1 MILEL
6 VKFTLLRIIS
16 LKSTKLIRLK
26 ALCAM
31 CLMPVLGFSNVKND
45 SLKLRISKELMYETG
60 ISKEQKNQYS
70 KTLLK
75 DWTKAPNS
83 YVFDPNSS
91 YGGIYIPV
99 KKAYAVWQ
107 TNAFFGASGVPSGTA
122 TADVL
127 WEDVHG
133 LIKANA
139 NYSLEI
145 VGSGEDAKIK
155 IPINKTREGN
165 AVIAFKING
174 QIFWSWHV
182 WVTEDPSNG
191 STYKSFPGVKRKRND
206 GTVELIPDSEWK
218 WMDRNLGAVSN
229 SMTGTE
235 WNRNGGLLY
244 QWGRKDPIPPLVMK
258 GGDFYEVSGTIGR
271 IRHRAAKNFDN
282 ATNFDNLRQFVL
294 LSNATV
300 NNNIQLAVKNPLSL
314 IYVNKDDNSGP
325 AYYNNNTNLMV
336 NWFGKSSTITDNK
349 LPELNLWSD
358 NAEGKI
364 IADYNNSDNAAVYK
378 DKSSFDPCPNGWRIP
393 SMLTANL
400 ASTSYVD
407 DIRIDFS
414 PFGVQ
419 TSLGRDVFESN
430 GYHIIK
436 PNNTNVPSFLQGVK
450 VYPNIGLDFS
460 NVGGFNMGVF
470 PGTGQ
475 LAVDSQGGQYTDEHH
490 VGLWTA
496 TMARHFDTTPA
507 VGARSMFM
515 ISDQYQTDVPD
526 PSKPNIKGRYWYMPT
541 AAVKTSDANA
551 CRCIKDPLY
560 VIDDYDFPTE
570 YFNATVEYVEG
581 LNNPNTYQIV
591 KSNTLSA
598 IEIPVSKAFSV
609 QSQLLGNETILNA
622 TSFNNL
628 KANVLWSTNT
638 SLINTVTV
646 TNPSPGS
653 VTGLSNSKIVVN
665 INPNQSGNAVI
676 TLHNGS
682 ITNPVYWSWHIWV
695 TDTALGSYTY
705 TTELPDATATNYIN
719 YIPKGDILKT
729 EFMDRN
735 LGATDAFPQVADPL
749 TPTAAELSK
758 IRASTGLQYQWGRKD
773 PIPSFQNT
781 DNRSTYNVF
790 LGSVS
795 ANGSVAYTTLTSAVY
810 NDLSG
815 NYIVPYNTY
824 SNGSN
829 ANVLSTDR
837 PSQKIAKV
845 ISYAVG
851 HPLVYMIPSSF
862 APYNSSVPNYT
873 NGTDWLSTEPNLAAD
888 RWGRGGEKSP
898 FDPCPAG
905 WRIPDLTGTTI
916 VSNKDFG
923 ISPWYKKDK
932 NVATSYSVV
941 NDYLGT
947 RVRNSTSTTIG
958 YMYND
963 TSYQVGNYPNSGSKG
978 FRSVT
983 ANQSAQG
990 TFNVNNFQYP
1000 GIWTDALNSNYIG
1013 RPVNILFD
1021 AASSANRMIAFH
1033 DNNDPYFGMNCR
1045 CVKMKFD
1052 QNGEELGPI
1061 PKNPVSGGVGSSP
1074 GNLATTHVD
1083 KEDDT
1088 LVLYP
1093 NPVHNTLYIK
1103 GAAGKLYQFQIF
1115 NAAGQLVLSGQFK
1128 NNQADLSGLSLGVY
1142 LVKVNNYETITKIIK
1157 R

>member
-1 MILEL
+1 
-6 VKFTLLRIIS
+6 
-16 LKSTKLIRLK
+16 
-26 ALCAM
+26 
-31 CLMPVLGFSNVKND
+31 VKND
-45 SLKLRISKELMYETG
+45 SLKMSISKEFKYETEKL
-60 ISKEQKNQYS
+60 KERKNQYS

-83 YVFDPNSS
+83 YIFDPYSS
-91 YGGIYIPV
+91 YEGIYIPV

-107 TNAFFGASGVPSGTA
+107 VNAFLGASALPSGTV

-133 LIKANA
+133 LIKANTG
-139 NYSLEI
+139 YSLEVI
-145 VGSGEDAKIK
+145 GAGEDAKIK
-155 IPINKTREGN
+155 IPINKSKEGN
-165 AVIAFKING
+165 AVIAFRING
-174 QIFWSWHV
+174 EIFWSWHV

-191 STYKSFPGVKRKRND
+191 SSYKSFPGVKRKRND
-206 GTVELIPDSEWK
+206 GTVEVIPDSEWK
-218 WMDRNLGAVSN
+218 WMDRNLGAIS
-229 SMTGTE
+229 SSITGTE

-271 IRHRAAKNFDN
+271 IRHRGAKNFDN
-282 ATNFDNLRQFVL
+282 AINFDNLRQFVL

-336 NWFGKSSTITDNK
+336 NWFGKSSTIADNK
-349 LPELNLWSD
+349 LSELNLWSD
-358 NAEGKI
+358 NSEGKI
-364 IADYNNSDNAAVYK
+364 ITDYNNSDNAAVYK

-400 ASTSYVD
+400 ASASYVD
-407 DIRIDFS
+407 DVRVDFS
-414 PFGVQ
+414 PFGVR
-419 TSLGRDVFESN
+419 TVLGKDVFESN

-436 PNNTNVPSFLQGVK
+436 PNDTSVPSFLQGAK
-450 VYPNIGLDFS
+450 VYPNLGFDFS
-460 NVGGFNMGVF
+460 NVGGLNMGVF

-475 LAVDSQGGQYTDEHH
+475 LAVDLQGGQYTDQHH

-507 VGARSMFM
+507 VGARSLFM

-541 AAVKTSDANA
+541 SAVKTSDANA
-551 CRCIKDPLY
+551 CRCVKDPLY

-570 YFNATVEYVEG
+570 YFTAPVEYREG

-591 KSNTLSA
+591 KSATLSA

-609 QSQLLGNETILNA
+609 QSQLLGNEAILNA

-638 SLINTVTV
+638 SLINTVTI
-646 TNPSPGS
+646 TNSSPGS
-653 VTGLSNSKIVVN
+653 LAGLNNSKIIVN
-665 INPNQSGNAVI
+665 INPGQSGNAVI

-682 ITNPVYWSWHIWV
+682 IANPVYWSWHIWV
-695 TDTALGSYTY
+695 TDTAVGSYNY
-705 TTELPDATATNYIN
+705 TTELPDATATNYVN
-719 YIPKGDILKT
+719 YVSKGDILKT

-735 LGATDAFPQVADPL
+735 LGATDAFPQVVDPL

-773 PIPSFQNT
+773 PVPSFQNA
-781 DNRSTYNVF
+781 DNRSNYNIF
-790 LGSVS
+790 LGNVS
-795 ANGSVAYTTLTSAVY
+795 DNGSVAYTTLTPTVY
-810 NDLSG
+810 NNLSG
-815 NYIVPYNTY
+815 NYIIPYNTY
-824 SNGSN
+824 SNASN
-829 ANVLSTDR
+829 ANVLATDR

-845 ISYAVG
+845 ISYSVG

-862 APYNSSVPNYT
+862 APYNAATPNYS
-873 NGTDWLSTEPNLAAD
+873 NGTDWLATEPNLAPD

-898 FDPCPAG
+898 FDPCPEG
-905 WRIPDLTGTTI
+905 WRIPDLTGVTI
-916 VSNKDFG
+916 ISNKDFG

-932 NVATSYSVV
+932 NVATSYSVI

-947 RVRNSTSTTIG
+947 RVRNSTTTTIG
-958 YMYND
+958 YMYGD
-963 TSYQVGNYPNSGSKG
+963 AGYSVGNYPNSGSRG

-983 ANQSAQG
+983 ANQSAVG

-1000 GIWTDALNSNYIG
+1000 GIWSGALNSNYIG
-1013 RPVNILFD
+1013 RAVNILFD

-1045 CVKMKFD
+1045 CVKMKYD
-1052 QNGEELGPI
+1052 QNGEELGVI
-1061 PKNPVSGGVGSSP
+1061 PKNNVVAGVITSP
-1074 GNLATTHVD
+1074 GNNLGTTTPE
-1083 KEDDT
+1083 KEEMALT
-1088 LVLYP
+1088 LYP
-1093 NPVHNTLYIK
+1093 NPVHNILYIK
-1103 GAAGKLYQFQIF
+1103 GAAGKLYQFQIY
-1115 NAAGQLVLSGQFK
+1115 NAAGQIVLSGEFK
-1128 NNQADLSGLSLGVY
+1128 NNQADLSGLSVGVY
-1142 LVKVNNYETITKIIK
+1142 LVKINNYETIMKIIK
-1157 R
+1157 K

>member
-1 MILEL
+1 
-6 VKFTLLRIIS
+6 
-16 LKSTKLIRLK
+16 
-26 ALCAM
+26 
-31 CLMPVLGFSNVKND
+31 VKND
-45 SLKLRISKELMYETG
+45 SLKMSVSKGFKYETKVV
-60 ISKEQKNQYS
+60 KERKNQYS

-83 YVFDPNSS
+83 YIFDPHSS
-91 YGGIYIPV
+91 YEGIYIPV
-99 KKAYAVWQ
+99 KKAYAVWLA
-107 TNAFFGASGVPSGTA
+107 NPFLGASSLPSGTV

-133 LIKANA
+133 LIKANTG
-139 NYSLEI
+139 YSLDV
-145 VGSGEDAKIK
+145 VGVGEDAKIK
-155 IPINKTREGN
+155 IPINKSREGN
-165 AVIAFKING
+165 AVIAFRING
-174 QIFWSWHV
+174 EIFWSWHV

-191 STYKSFPGVKRKRND
+191 SSYKSFPGVKRKRND
-206 GTVELIPDSEWK
+206 GSVEVIPDSEWK

-229 SMTGTE
+229 SMTATE

-271 IRHRAAKNFDN
+271 IRHRGSKNFDN

-336 NWFGKSSTITDNK
+336 NWFGKSSTIADNK

-358 NAEGKI
+358 NSEGKI

-407 DIRIDFS
+407 DVRVDFS
-414 PFGVQ
+414 PFGVR
-419 TSLGRDVFESN
+419 TALGKNIFESN
-430 GYHIIK
+430 EYHIIK
-436 PNNTNVPSFLQGVK
+436 PNDTSVPSFLQGAK
-450 VYPNIGLDFS
+450 VYLNLGFDFS
-460 NVGGFNMGVF
+460 NVGGLNMGVF

-475 LAVDSQGGQYTDEHH
+475 LALDLQGGQYTDQHH

-496 TMARHFDTTPA
+496 TMTRHFDATPA
-507 VGARSMFM
+507 VGARSLFM
-515 ISDQYQTDVPD
+515 VSDQYQTDVPD

-541 AAVKTSDANA
+541 SAVKTSDANA

-570 YFNATVEYVEG
+570 YFSASVEYREG

-591 KSNTLSA
+591 KSATLST

-609 QSQLLGNETILNA
+609 QSQLLGNEAILNA
-622 TSFNNL
+622 ANFNNL

-638 SLINTVTV
+638 SLINTVAI
-646 TNPSPGS
+646 TNSSPGS
-653 VTGLSNSKIVVN
+653 VAGLNNSKIMVN

-695 TDTALGSYTY
+695 TDTTLGSYNY
-705 TTELPDATATNYIN
+705 TTELPDATASNYVN

-735 LGATDAFPQVADPL
+735 LGAIDAFPQVVDPF
-749 TPTAAELSK
+749 TPTAAELAK

-773 PIPSFQNT
+773 PIPSFQNA
-781 DNRSTYNVF
+781 DNRSNYNIF
-790 LGSVS
+790 LGNV
-795 ANGSVAYTTLTSAVY
+795 ADNGGVAYTTLTPTVY
-810 NDLSG
+810 NNLSG

-824 SNGSN
+824 SNASN

-845 ISYAVG
+845 LSYSVG

-862 APYNSSVPNYT
+862 APYNSAVPNYS
-873 NGTDWLSTEPNLAAD
+873 NGTDWLATEPNLAAD

-898 FDPCPAG
+898 FDPCPEG
-905 WRIPDLTGTTI
+905 WRIPDLTGVTI
-916 VSNKDFG
+916 ISNKDFG

-932 NVATSYSVV
+932 NVATSYSVI

-958 YMYND
+958 YMYGDSNY
-963 TSYQVGNYPNSGSKG
+963 SVGNYPNSGSRG

-990 TFNVNNFQYP
+990 TFNINNFQYP
-1000 GIWTDALNSNYIG
+1000 GIWSGALNSNYIG
-1013 RPVNILFD
+1013 RAVNILFD

-1045 CVKMKFD
+1045 CVKMKYD
-1052 QNGEELGPI
+1052 QNGEELGVI
-1061 PKNPVSGGVGSSP
+1061 PKNNVVAGLGSSP
-1074 GNLATTHVD
+1074 GNLATTNVE
-1083 KEDDT
+1083 KKDDE

-1093 NPVHNTLYIK
+1093 NPVHNILYIK
-1103 GAAGKLYQFQIF
+1103 GTTGKLYQFQIY
-1115 NAAGQLVLSGQFK
+1115 NAAGQLVLSGEFK
-1128 NNQADLSGLSLGVY
+1128 NNQADLSGLSIGVY
-1142 LVKVNNYETITKIIK
+1142 LVKINNYETITKIIK

>member
-1 MILEL
+1 M
-6 VKFTLLRIIS
+6 
-16 LKSTKLIRLK
+16 
-26 ALCAM
+26 
-31 CLMPVLGFSNVKND
+31 
-45 SLKLRISKELMYETG
+45 KLRFSKEFRFETG
-60 ISKEQKNQYS
+60 RLKEQKNQYS

-91 YGGIYIPV
+91 YEGIYIPV
-99 KKAYAVWQ
+99 KKAYAIWQ
-107 TNAFFGASGVPSGTA
+107 NNSFLGTSGIPSGTV

-145 VGSGEDAKIK
+145 TGSGEDAKIK
-155 IPINKTREGN
+155 IPVNKSKEGN
-165 AVIAFKING
+165 AVIAFRVNG
-174 QIFWSWHV
+174 EIFWSWHV

-191 STYKSFPGVKRKRND
+191 SSYKSFPGVKRKRND
-206 GTVELIPDSEWK
+206 GVVEAIPDSEWK

-229 SMTGTE
+229 SITGTE

-258 GGDFYEVSGTIGR
+258 GGDFYEVSGMAGR

-300 NNNIQLAVKNPLSL
+300 NNNIQLSVKNPLSL

-336 NWFGKSSTITDNK
+336 NWFGKSSVLTDNK
-349 LPELNLWSD
+349 LSELNLWSD
-358 NAEGKI
+358 NSEGKI
-364 IADYNNSDNAAVYK
+364 VTDYNNSDNAAVYK

-400 ASTSYVD
+400 ASASYVD
-407 DIRIDFS
+407 DVRIDFS

-419 TSLGRDVFESN
+419 TSLGKDVFESN

-450 VYPNIGLDFS
+450 VYPNLGFDFS
-460 NVGGFNMGVF
+460 NVGGFNMGIF

-475 LAVDSQGGQYTDEHH
+475 LVIDSQAGQYTDQHH

-496 TMARHFDTTPA
+496 TMARHFDMTPA

-541 AAVKTSDANA
+541 SAVKTSDANA

-560 VIDDYDFPTE
+560 TIDDYDFPTE
-570 YFNATVEYVEG
+570 YFSAAAEYKEG
-581 LNNPNTYQIV
+581 LDNPNTYQIV
-591 KSNTLSA
+591 KSSTLSA

-609 QSQLLGNETILNA
+609 QSQLLGNEAILNA
-622 TSFNNL
+622 SNFNNL

-638 SLINTVTV
+638 SLINTVTI

-653 VTGLSNSKIVVN
+653 VSGLSNSKIVVN

-695 TDTALGSYTY
+695 TDSALSSYTY
-705 TTELPDATATNYIN
+705 ATELPDATATNYVN

-735 LGATDAFPQVADPL
+735 LGATDAFPQVADPF
-749 TPTAAELSK
+749 TPTAAELAK

-773 PIPSFQNT
+773 PIPSFQNA
-781 DNRSTYNVF
+781 DNRSSYNVF
-790 LGSVS
+790 LGNVS
-795 ANGSVAYTTLTSAVY
+795 STGTVAYTTLTPAVY

-824 SNGSN
+824 SNASN

-845 ISYAVG
+845 LSYAVG

-898 FDPCPAG
+898 FDPCPQG
-905 WRIPDLTGTTI
+905 WRIPDLTGITI
-916 VSNKDFG
+916 VTNKDFG

-932 NVATSYSVV
+932 NVATAYSVI

-958 YMYND
+958 YMYNN
-963 TSYQVGNYPNSGSKG
+963 TGYSTGNYPNSGSRG

-983 ANQSAQG
+983 ANQTAQG

-1000 GIWTDALNSNYIG
+1000 GIWTDALDSNYIG
-1013 RPVNILFD
+1013 RAVNILFD

-1045 CVKMKFD
+1045 CVKVKYD
-1052 QNGEELGPI
+1052 QNGEELGSI
-1061 PKNPVSGGVGSSP
+1061 PKNQVTAGVGGSQ
-1074 GNLATTHVD
+1074 GNLGTTSVEKKD
-1083 KEDDT
+1083 EE

-1093 NPVHNTLYIK
+1093 NPVRNTLFIK
-1103 GAAGKLYQFQIF
+1103 GGTEKSYQFQIY
-1115 NAAGQLVLSGQFK
+1115 NAAGQIVLTGQFK
-1128 NNQADLSGLSLGVY
+1128 NNQADLSALSIGVY
-1142 LVKVNNYETITKIIK
+1142 LVKINNYETVTKIIK

>member
-1 MILEL
+1 MILKL

-16 LKSTKLIRLK
+16 LENIKLIRLI
-26 ALCAM
+26 ALFAM
-31 CLMPVLGFSNVKND
+31 FLIPIPGFSSIKND
-45 SLKLRISKELMYETG
+45 SLKLMISKEFEYGTG
-60 ISKEQKNQYS
+60 ISAKQKNQYS

-99 KKAYAVWQ
+99 KKAYAIWQ
-107 TNAFFGASGVPSGTA
+107 TNSFLGTSGVPSGNV

-133 LIKANA
+133 LIKANT

-145 VGSGEDAKIK
+145 IGAGEDAKIK
-155 IPINKTREGN
+155 IPINKSKEGN
-165 AVIAFKING
+165 AVIAFRVNG
-174 QIFWSWHV
+174 VIFWSWHV

-206 GTVELIPDSEWK
+206 GTVEVIPDSEWK

-229 SMTGTE
+229 SITGTE

-300 NNNIQLAVKNPLSL
+300 NNNIQLSVKNPLSL

-336 NWFGKSSTITDNK
+336 NWFGKSSTLTDNK
-349 LPELNLWSD
+349 LSELNLWSD
-358 NAEGKI
+358 NSEGKI
-364 IADYNNSDNAAVYK
+364 ITDYNNPDNAAVYK

-400 ASTSYVD
+400 GSASYVD

-419 TSLGRDVFESN
+419 TSLGKDVFESN

-436 PNNTNVPSFLQGVK
+436 PSNTNVPSFLQGVK
-450 VYPNIGLDFS
+450 VYPNVGFDFS
-460 NVGGFNMGVF
+460 NVGGMNMGVF

-475 LAVDSQGGQYTDEHH
+475 LAIDSQGGQYTDQHH
-490 VGLWTA
+490 MGLWTA
-496 TMARHFDTTPA
+496 TMARHFDATPA
-507 VGARSMFM
+507 VGARSIFM
-515 ISDQYQTDVPD
+515 ISDQYQADVPD
-526 PSKPNIKGRYWYMPT
+526 PSKPNVKGRYWYMPT
-541 AAVKTSDANA
+541 SAVKTSDANA

-570 YFNATVEYVEG
+570 YFNAPVEYVEG

-591 KSNTLSA
+591 KSATMA
-598 IEIPVSKAFSV
+598 TVEIPVSKAFSV
-609 QSQLLGNETILNA
+609 QSQLLGNEAILNT

-628 KANVLWSTNT
+628 KANVLWTTNT
-638 SLINTVTV
+638 SLINTIII

-653 VTGLSNSKIVVN
+653 VAGLSNSKIVVN
-665 INPNQSGNAVI
+665 INPNQSGNAVV

-695 TDTALGSYTY
+695 TDTALNSYIY
-705 TTELPDATATNYIN
+705 TTELPDATATNYVN

-735 LGATDAFPQVADPL
+735 LGATDAFPLVVDPL
-749 TPTAAELSK
+749 TPTAAELAK

-773 PIPSFQNT
+773 PIPSFQNA
-781 DNRSTYNVF
+781 DNRSSYNVF

-795 ANGSVAYTTLTSAVY
+795 TNGTVAYTALTPAVY
-810 NDLSG
+810 NDLAG

-824 SNGSN
+824 SNASN

-862 APYNSSVPNYT
+862 APYNPSVPNYT

-905 WRIPDLTGTTI
+905 WRIPDLTGVAI

-932 NVATSYSVV
+932 NVATSYSVI

-958 YMYND
+958 YMYNN
-963 TSYQVGNYPNSGSKG
+963 TSYQVGNYSNSGSRG

-1000 GIWTDALNSNYIG
+1000 GVWTDALNSNYIG
-1013 RPVNILFD
+1013 RAVNILFD
-1021 AASSANRMIAFH
+1021 AASTANRMIAFH
-1033 DNNDPYFGMNCR
+1033 DNNDSYFGMNCR

-1052 QNGEELGPI
+1052 QNGEELGVI
-1061 PKNPVSGGVGSSP
+1061 PKNQVSAGLGSSP
-1074 GNLATTHVD
+1074 GLATTNVEK
-1083 KEDDT
+1083 KEDE

-1093 NPVHNTLYIK
+1093 NPVHNTLFIK
-1103 GAAGKLYQFQIF
+1103 GGTDKLYQFQVY
-1115 NAAGQLVLSGQFK
+1115 NAAGQLVLAGQFK

-1142 LVKVNNYETITKIIK
+1142 LVKINNGEMITKIIK

>member
-1 MILEL
+1 M
-6 VKFTLLRIIS
+6 
-16 LKSTKLIRLK
+16 
-26 ALCAM
+26 
-31 CLMPVLGFSNVKND
+31 
-45 SLKLRISKELMYETG
+45 ISKEYEHGAG
-60 ISKEQKNQYS
+60 ISVKQKNQYS

-99 KKAYAVWQ
+99 KKAYAIWQ
-107 TNAFFGASGVPSGTA
+107 TNSFLGTSGVPSGNV

-133 LIKANA
+133 LIKANT

-145 VGSGEDAKIK
+145 IGAGEDAKIK
-155 IPINKTREGN
+155 IPINKSKEGN
-165 AVIAFKING
+165 AVIAFRVNG
-174 QIFWSWHV
+174 VIFWSWHV

-206 GTVELIPDSEWK
+206 GTVEVIPDSEWK

-229 SMTGTE
+229 SITGTE

-300 NNNIQLAVKNPLSL
+300 NNNIQLSVKNPLSL

-336 NWFGKSSTITDNK
+336 NWFGKSSTLTDNK
-349 LPELNLWSD
+349 LSELNLWSD
-358 NAEGKI
+358 NSEGKI
-364 IADYNNSDNAAVYK
+364 ITDYNNPDNAAVYK

-400 ASTSYVD
+400 GSASYVD

-419 TSLGRDVFESN
+419 TSLGKDVFESN

-436 PNNTNVPSFLQGVK
+436 PSNTNVPSFLQGVK
-450 VYPNIGLDFS
+450 VYPNVGFDFS
-460 NVGGFNMGVF
+460 NVGGMNMGVF

-475 LAVDSQGGQYTDEHH
+475 LAIDSQGGQYTDQHH
-490 VGLWTA
+490 MGLWTA
-496 TMARHFDTTPA
+496 TMARHFDATPA

-515 ISDQYQTDVPD
+515 ISDQYQADVPD

-541 AAVKTSDANA
+541 SAVKTSDANA

-581 LNNPNTYQIV
+581 LNNPNTYQVV
-591 KSNTLSA
+591 KSATMA
-598 IEIPVSKAFSV
+598 TVEIPVSKAFSV
-609 QSQLLGNETILNA
+609 QSQLLGNESILNT

-628 KANVLWSTNT
+628 KANVLWTTNT

-653 VTGLSNSKIVVN
+653 IAGLSNSKIVVN
-665 INPNQSGNAVI
+665 INPNQSGNAVV

-695 TDTALGSYTY
+695 TDTVLNSYVY
-705 TTELPDATATNYIN
+705 TTELPDATATNYVN

-735 LGATDAFPQVADPL
+735 LGATDAFPLVVDPL
-749 TPTAAELSK
+749 TPTATELAK

-773 PIPSFQNT
+773 PIPSFQNA
-781 DNRSTYNVF
+781 DNRSSYNVF

-795 ANGSVAYTTLTSAVY
+795 TNGTVAYTTLTPAVY
-810 NDLSG
+810 NDLAG

-824 SNGSN
+824 SNASN

-905 WRIPDLTGTTI
+905 WRIPDLTGVAI

-932 NVATSYSVV
+932 NVATSYSVI

-958 YMYND
+958 YMYNN
-963 TSYQVGNYPNSGSKG
+963 TSYQVGNYSNSGSRG

-1000 GIWTDALNSNYIG
+1000 GVWTDALNSNYIG
-1013 RPVNILFD
+1013 RAVNILFD
-1021 AASSANRMIAFH
+1021 AASTANRMIAFH
-1033 DNNDPYFGMNCR
+1033 DNNDSYFGMNCR

-1052 QNGEELGPI
+1052 QNGEELGVI
-1061 PKNPVSGGVGSSP
+1061 PKNQVSAGLGSSP
-1074 GNLATTHVD
+1074 GLATTNVEK
-1083 KEDDT
+1083 KEDE

-1093 NPVHNTLYIK
+1093 TPVHNTLFIK
-1103 GAAGKLYQFQIF
+1103 GGTDKLYQFQVY
-1115 NAAGQLVLSGQFK
+1115 NAAGQLVLAGQFK

-1142 LVKVNNYETITKIIK
+1142 LVKINNGEMITKIIK

>member
-1 MILEL
+1 MILKL

-16 LKSTKLIRLK
+16 LENIKLIRLI
-26 ALCAM
+26 ALFAIF
-31 CLMPVLGFSNVKND
+31 LIPIPGFSSIKND
-45 SLKLRISKELMYETG
+45 SLKLMISKEYEHGAG
-60 ISKEQKNQYS
+60 ISVKQKNQYS

-99 KKAYAVWQ
+99 KKAYAIWQ
-107 TNAFFGASGVPSGTA
+107 TNSFLGTSGVPSGNV

-133 LIKANA
+133 LIKANT

-145 VGSGEDAKIK
+145 IGAGEDAKIK
-155 IPINKTREGN
+155 IPINKSKEGN
-165 AVIAFKING
+165 AVIAFRVNG
-174 QIFWSWHV
+174 VIFWSWHV

-206 GTVELIPDSEWK
+206 GTVEVIPDSEWK

-229 SMTGTE
+229 SITGTE

-300 NNNIQLAVKNPLSL
+300 NNNIQLSVKNPLSL

-336 NWFGKSSTITDNK
+336 NWFGKSSTLTDNK
-349 LPELNLWSD
+349 LSELNLWSD
-358 NAEGKI
+358 NSEGKI
-364 IADYNNSDNAAVYK
+364 ITDYNNPDNAAVYK

-400 ASTSYVD
+400 GSASYVD

-419 TSLGRDVFESN
+419 TSLGKDVFESN

-436 PNNTNVPSFLQGVK
+436 PSNTNVPSFLQGVK
-450 VYPNIGLDFS
+450 VYPNVGFDFS
-460 NVGGFNMGVF
+460 NVGGMNMGVF

-475 LAVDSQGGQYTDEHH
+475 LAIDSQGGQYTDQHH
-490 VGLWTA
+490 MGLWTA
-496 TMARHFDTTPA
+496 TMARHFDATPA

-515 ISDQYQTDVPD
+515 ISDQYQADVPD

-541 AAVKTSDANA
+541 SAVKTSDANA

-581 LNNPNTYQIV
+581 LNNPNTYQVV
-591 KSNTLSA
+591 KSATMA
-598 IEIPVSKAFSV
+598 TVEIPVSKAFSV
-609 QSQLLGNETILNA
+609 QSQLLGNESILNT

-628 KANVLWSTNT
+628 KANVLWTTNT

-653 VTGLSNSKIVVN
+653 IAGLSNSKIVVN
-665 INPNQSGNAVI
+665 INPNQSGNAVV

-695 TDTALGSYTY
+695 TDTVLNSYVY
-705 TTELPDATATNYIN
+705 TTELPDATATNYVN

-735 LGATDAFPQVADPL
+735 LGATDAFPLVVDPL
-749 TPTAAELSK
+749 TPTATELAK

-773 PIPSFQNT
+773 PIPSFQNA
-781 DNRSTYNVF
+781 DNRSSYNVF

-795 ANGSVAYTTLTSAVY
+795 TNGTVAYTTLTPAVY
-810 NDLSG
+810 NDLAG

-824 SNGSN
+824 SNASN

-905 WRIPDLTGTTI
+905 WRIPDLTGVAI

-932 NVATSYSVV
+932 NVATSYSVI

-958 YMYND
+958 YMYNN
-963 TSYQVGNYPNSGSKG
+963 TSYQVGNYSNSGSRG

-1000 GIWTDALNSNYIG
+1000 GVWTDALNSNYIG
-1013 RPVNILFD
+1013 RAVNILFD
-1021 AASSANRMIAFH
+1021 AASTANRMIAFH
-1033 DNNDPYFGMNCR
+1033 DNNDSYFGMNCR

-1052 QNGEELGPI
+1052 QNGEELGVI
-1061 PKNPVSGGVGSSP
+1061 PKNQVSAGLGSSP
-1074 GNLATTHVD
+1074 GLATTNVEK
-1083 KEDDT
+1083 KEDE

-1093 NPVHNTLYIK
+1093 TPVHNTLFIK
-1103 GAAGKLYQFQIF
+1103 GGTDKLYQFQVY
-1115 NAAGQLVLSGQFK
+1115 NAAGQLVLAGQFK

-1142 LVKVNNYETITKIIK
+1142 LVKINNGEMITKIIK

>member
-1 MILEL
+1 M
-6 VKFTLLRIIS
+6 RIIS
-16 LKSTKLIRLK
+16 LENIKLIRLI
-26 ALCAM
+26 ALFAM
-31 CLMPVLGFSNVKND
+31 FLIPIPGFSSIKND
-45 SLKLRISKELMYETG
+45 SLKLMISKEFEYGTG
-60 ISKEQKNQYS
+60 ISAKQKNQYS

-99 KKAYAVWQ
+99 KKAYAIWQ
-107 TNAFFGASGVPSGTA
+107 TNSFLGTSGVPSGNV

-133 LIKANA
+133 LIKANT

-145 VGSGEDAKIK
+145 IGAGEDAKIK
-155 IPINKTREGN
+155 IPINKSKEGN
-165 AVIAFKING
+165 AVIAFRVNG
-174 QIFWSWHV
+174 VIFWSWHV

-206 GTVELIPDSEWK
+206 GTVEVIPDSEWK

-229 SMTGTE
+229 SITGTE

-300 NNNIQLAVKNPLSL
+300 NNNIQLSVKNPLSL

-336 NWFGKSSTITDNK
+336 NWFGKSSMLTDNK
-349 LPELNLWSD
+349 LTELNLWSD
-358 NAEGKI
+358 NSEGKI
-364 IADYNNSDNAAVYK
+364 ITDYNNPDNAAVYK

-400 ASTSYVD
+400 GSASYVD

-414 PFGVQ
+414 PFGLQ
-419 TSLGRDVFESN
+419 TSLGKDVFESN

-436 PNNTNVPSFLQGVK
+436 PSNTNVPSFLQGVK
-450 VYPNIGLDFS
+450 VYPNVGFDFS
-460 NVGGFNMGVF
+460 NVGGMNMGVF

-475 LAVDSQGGQYTDEHH
+475 LAIDSQGGQYTDQHH
-490 VGLWTA
+490 MGLWTA
-496 TMARHFDTTPA
+496 TMARHFDATPA

-515 ISDQYQTDVPD
+515 ISDQYQADVPD
-526 PSKPNIKGRYWYMPT
+526 PSKPNVKGRYWYMPT
-541 AAVKTSDANA
+541 SAVKTSDANA

-570 YFNATVEYVEG
+570 YFNAPVEYVEG

-591 KSNTLSA
+591 KSATMA
-598 IEIPVSKAFSV
+598 TVEIPVSKAFSV
-609 QSQLLGNETILNA
+609 QSQLLGNEAILNT

-628 KANVLWSTNT
+628 KANVLWTTNT
-638 SLINTVTV
+638 SLINTIII

-653 VTGLSNSKIVVN
+653 VAGLSNSKIVVN
-665 INPNQSGNAVI
+665 INPNQSGNAVV

-695 TDTALGSYTY
+695 TDTALNSYIY
-705 TTELPDATATNYIN
+705 TTELPDATATNYVN

-735 LGATDAFPQVADPL
+735 LGATDAFPLVVDPL
-749 TPTAAELSK
+749 TPTATELAK

-773 PIPSFQNT
+773 PIPSFQNA
-781 DNRSTYNVF
+781 DNRSSYNVF

-795 ANGSVAYTTLTSAVY
+795 TNGTVAYTTLTPAVY
-810 NDLSG
+810 NDLAG

-824 SNGSN
+824 SNASN

-898 FDPCPAG
+898 FDPCPTG
-905 WRIPDLTGTTI
+905 WRIPDLTGVAI

-932 NVATSYSVV
+932 NVATSYSVI

-958 YMYND
+958 YMYNN
-963 TSYQVGNYPNSGSKG
+963 TSYQVGNYPNSGSRG

-1000 GIWTDALNSNYIG
+1000 GVWTDALNSNYIG
-1013 RPVNILFD
+1013 RAVNILFD
-1021 AASSANRMIAFH
+1021 AASTANRMIAFH
-1033 DNNDPYFGMNCR
+1033 DNNDSYFGMNCR

-1052 QNGEELGPI
+1052 QNGEELGVI
-1061 PKNPVSGGVGSSP
+1061 PKNQVSAGLGSSP
-1074 GNLATTHVD
+1074 GLATTNVEK
-1083 KEDDT
+1083 KEDE

-1093 NPVHNTLYIK
+1093 NPVHNTLFIK
-1103 GAAGKLYQFQIF
+1103 GGTDKLYQFQVY
-1115 NAAGQLVLSGQFK
+1115 NAAGQLVLTGQFK

-1142 LVKVNNYETITKIIK
+1142 LVKINNGEMITKIIK

>member
-1 MILEL
+1 MVCGFI
-6 VKFTLLRIIS
+6 KFTFRRIIS
-16 LKSTKLIRLK
+16 LIL
-26 ALCAM
+26 LCAS
-31 CLMPVLGFSNVKND
+31 CLAPVFGFSNVKND
-45 SLKLRISKELMYETG
+45 SLKMSVSKGFKYETKVV
-60 ISKEQKNQYS
+60 KERKNQYS

-83 YVFDPNSS
+83 YIFDPHSS
-91 YGGIYIPV
+91 YEGIYIPV
-99 KKAYAVWQ
+99 KKAYAVWLA
-107 TNAFFGASGVPSGTA
+107 NPFLGASSLPSGTV

-133 LIKANA
+133 LIKANTG
-139 NYSLEI
+139 YSLDV
-145 VGSGEDAKIK
+145 VGVGEDAKIK
-155 IPINKTREGN
+155 IPINKSREGN
-165 AVIAFKING
+165 AVIAFRING
-174 QIFWSWHV
+174 EIFWSWHV

-191 STYKSFPGVKRKRND
+191 SSYKSFPGVKRKRND
-206 GTVELIPDSEWK
+206 GSVEVIPDSEWK

-229 SMTGTE
+229 SMTATE

-271 IRHRAAKNFDN
+271 IRHRGSKNFDN

-336 NWFGKSSTITDNK
+336 NWFGKSSTIADNK

-358 NAEGKI
+358 NSEGKI

-407 DIRIDFS
+407 DVRVDFS
-414 PFGVQ
+414 PFGVR
-419 TSLGRDVFESN
+419 TALGKNIFESN
-430 GYHIIK
+430 EYHIIK
-436 PNNTNVPSFLQGVK
+436 PNDTSVPSFLQGAK
-450 VYPNIGLDFS
+450 VYLNLGFDFS
-460 NVGGFNMGVF
+460 NVGGLNMGVF

-475 LAVDSQGGQYTDEHH
+475 LALDLQGGQYTDQHH

-496 TMARHFDTTPA
+496 TMTRHFDATPA
-507 VGARSMFM
+507 VGARSLFM
-515 ISDQYQTDVPD
+515 VSDQYQTDVPD

-541 AAVKTSDANA
+541 SAVKTSDANA

-570 YFNATVEYVEG
+570 YFSASVEYREG

-591 KSNTLSA
+591 KSATLST

-609 QSQLLGNETILNA
+609 QSQLLGNEAILNA
-622 TSFNNL
+622 ANFNNL

-638 SLINTVTV
+638 SLINTVAI
-646 TNPSPGS
+646 TNSSPGS
-653 VTGLSNSKIVVN
+653 VAGLNNSKIMVN

-695 TDTALGSYTY
+695 TDTTLGSYNY
-705 TTELPDATATNYIN
+705 TTELPDATASNYVN

-735 LGATDAFPQVADPL
+735 LGAIDAFPQVVDPF
-749 TPTAAELSK
+749 TPTAAELAK

-773 PIPSFQNT
+773 PIPSFQNA
-781 DNRSTYNVF
+781 DNRSNYNIF
-790 LGSVS
+790 LGNV
-795 ANGSVAYTTLTSAVY
+795 ADNGGVAYTTLTPTVY
-810 NDLSG
+810 NNLSG

-824 SNGSN
+824 SNASN

-845 ISYAVG
+845 LSYSVG

-862 APYNSSVPNYT
+862 APYNSAVPNYS
-873 NGTDWLSTEPNLAAD
+873 NGTDWLATEPNLAAD

-898 FDPCPAG
+898 FDPCPEG
-905 WRIPDLTGTTI
+905 WRIPDLTGVTI
-916 VSNKDFG
+916 ISNKDFG

-932 NVATSYSVV
+932 NVATSYSVI

-958 YMYND
+958 YMYGDSNY
-963 TSYQVGNYPNSGSKG
+963 SVGNYPNSGSRG

-990 TFNVNNFQYP
+990 TFNINNFQYP
-1000 GIWTDALNSNYIG
+1000 GIWSGALNSNYIG
-1013 RPVNILFD
+1013 RAVNILFD

-1045 CVKMKFD
+1045 CVKMKYD
-1052 QNGEELGPI
+1052 QNGEELGVI
-1061 PKNPVSGGVGSSP
+1061 PKNNVVAGLGSSP
-1074 GNLATTHVD
+1074 GNLATTNVE
-1083 KEDDT
+1083 KKDDE

-1093 NPVHNTLYIK
+1093 NPVHNILYIK
-1103 GAAGKLYQFQIF
+1103 GTTGKLYQFQIY
-1115 NAAGQLVLSGQFK
+1115 NAAGQLVLSGEFK
-1128 NNQADLSGLSLGVY
+1128 NNQADLSGLSIGVY
-1142 LVKVNNYETITKIIK
+1142 LVKINNYETITKIIK